1 MELLSEVTEKYE
13 IDVDPE
19 DLTEVRT
26 VTDVVTFLAALL
38 DQQ

>member
-19 DLTEVRT
+19 DLGDVRT
-26 VTDVVTFLAALL
+26 VTDVVAFLEQLL
-38 DQQ
+38 NER